1 MIGCVASELF
11 QLMKPTLQ
19 SLSQTYV
26 LFVTLCYLLLH
37 VWEVILWRRS
47 LDACWH
53 DDITADAYNLGQ
65 TGGGSLPQS
74 IEKQVHIRGVQDEH
88 NVKQEEEN
96 LDKTA
101 ATHRQVEA
109 AREHKGI
116 ITDTKNPTIE
126 LGLLEEEE
134 ALITVDNS
142 GQHSK
147 PGENGENHFD
157 QYPVLKQP
165 IWSVPDPGTEMPP
178 MDAFVL
184 SKAMI
189 EVRAEKNVI
198 AVTFANF
205 AFLDF
210 VFN

>member
-1 MIGCVASELF
+1 M
-11 QLMKPTLQ
+11 
-19 SLSQTYV
+19 
-26 LFVTLCYLLLH
+26 
-37 VWEVILWRRS
+37 
-47 LDACWH
+47 
-53 DDITADAYNLGQ
+53 
-65 TGGGSLPQS
+65 
-74 IEKQVHIRGVQDEH
+74 
-88 NVKQEEEN
+88 KQEEEN

-210 VFN
+210 VLNWVKHLTEYEVSNILVGTYSYWIELYMHACMTMCRLNLFFFGCTN

>member
-1 MIGCVASELF
+1 M
-11 QLMKPTLQ
+11 
-19 SLSQTYV
+19 
-26 LFVTLCYLLLH
+26 
-37 VWEVILWRRS
+37 
-47 LDACWH
+47 
-53 DDITADAYNLGQ
+53 
-65 TGGGSLPQS
+65 
-74 IEKQVHIRGVQDEH
+74 QDED
-88 NVKQEEEN
+88 NVKQEEQN

-101 ATHRQVEA
+101 ATHQQVEA
-109 AREHKGI
+109 AHEDKGI

-147 PGENGENHFD
+147 PGENGESHFD

-165 IWSVPDPGTEMPP
+165 IWSVPDPGSEMPP

-210 VFN
+210 VINWVKHLTEYEVSNILVGTYSYWIKLYMHACMYVCMTM